1 MINQVI
7 TGATVF
13 FLVLGGIDYLLGNR
27 FGLGAEFEKGISA
40 SGRLLLVMT
49 GFLVLAPV
57 IAKVLS
63 PVVVPAFRAIGADPS
78 LFAGILFAGDSGGAV
93 LAIEMADDPNMGL
106 FNGLIVG
113 SMLGA
118 TVMFNIPLCIAN
130 IPSRQRPA
138 AVYGLLAGII
148 TIPLGCLAGGLAAGF
163 EFRKLILNTVPI
175 LAIAAVLA
183 IMLVVCRDAVVKFLT
198 LFGQA
203 FLALSIIGLVI
214 SSFQALTSIQ
224 ILEGMASL
232 DEAFAIIGNICI
244 FLAGIFPLLAVLRK
258 VLAKPLEIIG
268 TKLSINDTAV
278 SAFLLALANGIPV
291 VAILKDMDDKG
302 CMLNVA
308 FLVSASCVLGD
319 HLAYTTQVAPSLC
332 NALIIGKL
340 VGGIAAILL
349 ALLLAPHLLSKK
361 D

>member
-40 SGRLLLVMT
+40 SGRLLLAMT

-148 TIPLGCLAGGLAAGF
+148 TIPLGCLAGGLA
-163 EFRKLILNTVPI
+163 RRV
-175 LAIAAVLA
+175 
-183 IMLVVCRDAVVKFLT
+183 
-198 LFGQA
+198 
-203 FLALSIIGLVI
+203 
-214 SSFQALTSIQ
+214 
-224 ILEGMASL
+224 
-232 DEAFAIIGNICI
+232 
-244 FLAGIFPLLAVLRK
+244 
-258 VLAKPLEIIG
+258 
-268 TKLSINDTAV
+268 
-278 SAFLLALANGIPV
+278 
-291 VAILKDMDDKG
+291 
-302 CMLNVA
+302 
-308 FLVSASCVLGD
+308 
-319 HLAYTTQVAPSLC
+319 
-332 NALIIGKL
+332 
-340 VGGIAAILL
+340 
-349 ALLLAPHLLSKK
+349 
-361 D
+361 